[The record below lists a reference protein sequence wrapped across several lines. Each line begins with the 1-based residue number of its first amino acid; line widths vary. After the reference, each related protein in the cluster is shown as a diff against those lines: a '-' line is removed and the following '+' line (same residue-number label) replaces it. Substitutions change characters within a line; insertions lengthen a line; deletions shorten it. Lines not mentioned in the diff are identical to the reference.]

1 MESKSPIVHYEH
13 GQDKS
18 HISADNQSNNSN
30 ESECE
35 FKIAKPVVK
44 KTSSI
49 KKNVV
54 ASHHQSV

>member
-1 MESKSPIVHYEH
+1 MESKSPIVHYD
-13 GQDKS
+13 GQEKS

-35 FKIAKPVVK
+35 FKIAKHLNK
-44 KTSSI
+44 KTSNI

-54 ASHHQSV
+54 PSHHQSV